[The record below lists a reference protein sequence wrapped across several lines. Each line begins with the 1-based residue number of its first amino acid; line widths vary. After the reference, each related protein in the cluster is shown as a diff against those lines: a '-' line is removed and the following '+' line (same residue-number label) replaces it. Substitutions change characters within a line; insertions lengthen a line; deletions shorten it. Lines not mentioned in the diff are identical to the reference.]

1 MREDEREDRRE
12 ELRSHRA
19 GDVRVPEAGRRA
31 ELPLFAPGR
40 GGRRALIYLIGS
52 GPGDPGLFTLKGLRC
67 LQEAGAVVY
76 DRLAPESLLKY
87 VKPGAELIYVG
98 KKPEDN
104 QAMKQEE
111 INTLLV
117 DLGRAGKTVVRL
129 KGGDPYV
136 FGRGG
141 EEALALIEAGLPFE
155 VVPGVTSGIAA
166 PAYAGIPATH
176 RGLSTSVAFVTGHE
190 DPTKGRSDVDWS
202 RVADA
207 ADTLVL
213 YMGVG
218 RLREISSGLVS
229 AGRAP
234 ETPLAVIRWG
244 TVPEQRTITA
254 TLEDIADRVEE
265 ANLKPPAITVI
276 GEVVSLRQ
284 AGLDWY
290 ERRLLSGRRVVVT
303 RARAQAGEL
312 SAELEKLGAEI
323 LEFPT
328 IEVRPPED
336 FGPLDAA
343 IRDLDS
349 FDWLVFT
356 SVNGVES
363 FVERLAHHGQDLR
376 AVPREARIAAI
387 GPATA
392 ERVREA
398 GLRVDVVPREFRAEA
413 LIGELAG
420 DSLAGKKVLIP
431 RALVAREILPEKL
444 REAGA
449 EVAVPPAYEPVPSS
463 EGGDE
468 LARRLEAGEIDCVTF
483 TASSTVENFI
493 RALGEKEAGR
503 LLLRARV
510 ACIGPVTADTARGH
524 DIRVH
529 AEATEYTIK
538 GLVSAVANLLA
549 ADMVEKGG

>member
-1 MREDEREDRRE
+1 
-12 ELRSHRA
+12 
-19 GDVRVPEAGRRA
+19 
-31 ELPLFAPGR
+31 
-40 GGRRALIYLIGS
+40 LIYLIGS

-67 LQEAGAVVY
+67 LQEADAVVY

-111 INTLLV
+111 INSLLV

-166 PAYAGIPATH
+166 PAYAGIPVTH
-176 RGLSTSVAFVTGHE
+176 RGVSTSVAFVTGHE
-190 DPTKGRSDVDWS
+190 DPTKGRSDVDWT
-202 RVADA
+202 RIANA

-218 RLREISSGLVS
+218 RLREISAGLVS
-229 AGRAP
+229 AGRSP
-234 ETPLAVIRWG
+234 GTPVAVIRWG

-254 TLEDIADRVEE
+254 TLEDIADKVAE
-265 ANLKPPAITVI
+265 ANLRPPAITVV
-276 GEVVSLRQ
+276 GDVVALRE

-290 ERRLLSGRRVVVT
+290 ERRPLFGRRVVVT

-312 SAELEKLGAEI
+312 SVELERLGAEV

-328 IEVRPPED
+328 IEVRPPDD
-336 FGPLDAA
+336 FGPLDEA

-356 SVNGVES
+356 SVNGVEA
-363 FVERLAHHGQDLR
+363 FVERLERHGLDLR
-376 AVPREARIAAI
+376 AVPRDAKVAAI

-392 ERVREA
+392 ERVRET
-398 GLRVDVVPREFRAEA
+398 GLRVVVVPREFRAEA
-413 LIGELAG
+413 LIEELAG
-420 DSLAGKKVLIP
+420 DELAGKRVLIP
-431 RALVAREILPEKL
+431 RARVAREILPDKL

-449 EVAVPPAYEPVPSS
+449 EVVVPPAYESVPSS
-463 EGGDE
+463 EGKDE
-468 LARRLEAGEIDCVTF
+468 LARRLEVGEVDCVTF
-483 TASSTVENFI
+483 TASSTVENFVG
-493 RALGEKEAGR
+493 AFGEGEARR
-503 LLLRARV
+503 LLSGTRV
-510 ACIGPVTADTARGH
+510 ACIGPITADTARGRG
-524 DIRVH
+524 IRVDV
-529 AEATEYTIK
+529 EAREYTIP
-538 GLVSAVANLLA
+538 GLVEAVADLFA
-549 ADMVEKGG
+549 ADPAKRGE